1 VPPTAS
7 GTGRQKPISPRD
19 AHRSQPLSSAR
30 GTGPQLSRDSQ
41 LLASAHSRVRDS
53 AGTLSPSSSDL
64 AGTRLPTRQVMI
76 FSCAENRSVA
86 GCADPTGTLAS
97 RLGTQPCPRLR
108 RAPQPIIS
116 LPARSMIQQESGP
129 SSHLSARLRLP
140 ARLVTQQGLS
150 VPHLSSQPD
159 SRRSSDPRSLAPRL
173 SRDSQSLISALSPT
187 RGAAVTFSHSSR
199 LPARLATQQ
208 GLSVPHLSSQPDSRR
223 SSDPQSLVSAPSP
236 ARDSAGTLS
245 PSPQLSARLAPPQ

>member
-1 VPPTAS
+1 MPPTAS

-159 SRRSSDPRSLAPRL
+159 SRRSSDP
-173 SRDSQSLISALSPT
+173 
-187 RGAAVTFSHSSR
+187 
-199 LPARLATQQ
+199 
-208 GLSVPHLSSQPDSRR
+208 
-223 SSDPQSLVSAPSP
+223 QSLVSAPSP
-236 ARDSAGTLS
+236 VRDSADSQSLFSASSPVRDSAGTLS
-245 PSPQLSARLAPPQ
+245 PSSRLSARLAAQQ